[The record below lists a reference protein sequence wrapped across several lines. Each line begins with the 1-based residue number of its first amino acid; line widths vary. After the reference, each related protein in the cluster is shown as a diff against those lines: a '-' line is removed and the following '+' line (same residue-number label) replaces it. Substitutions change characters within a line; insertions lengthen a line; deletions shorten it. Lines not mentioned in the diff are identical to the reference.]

1 MIALGGAL
9 AIEGAAWAIVPRQMR
24 ELYETMF
31 REGDR
36 LLHISGVISVAIGV
50 LLIGFGVKLIAA

>member
-36 LLHISGVISVAIGV
+36 LLHISGVISVAIGA
-50 LLIGFGVKLIAA
+50 LLIGFGVKLIGA